1 MRFAKW
7 GKAFIF
13 AKEGN
18 IKKILIMEIK
28 INSLDNIHEAAKQFI
43 AAMEDNTVFAFYGKM
58 GAGKTTFIKAICEE
72 LGVTDVINSPTF
84 AIVNEYRSDET
95 GELIYHFDFYRIKKL
110 DEVYDMGYEDYFYSG
125 ALCFIEWPELVEEV
139 LPGDAV
145 KVIIE
150 EIEDGIR
157 SIRLESM
164 D

>member
-1 MRFAKW
+1 
-7 GKAFIF
+7 
-13 AKEGN
+13 
-18 IKKILIMEIK
+18 MEIK
-28 INSLDNIHEAAKQFI
+28 INSLDNIREAAKQFI

-150 EIEDGIR
+150 EIENGIR